1 MIPLGPDAVRSA
13 QPLLPVQFEPR
24 QVYVQAPVAKQLGL
38 VDGQVVQATA
48 SVQPD
53 QLHLNLNIKG
63 QVFQFPLSPYI
74 KDGDMAQLRAQML
87 ANGQWTLQLLHTG
100 RFAGA
105 QLEAALQAM
114 LPTRARAL
122 LFQPSGFA
130 NWLSLL
136 EPGVMAS
143 MLPNEA
149 GSALSQI
156 LRQQRLSMSGLQPQ
170 VLKRAMAPQLRVPEA
185 RLAQSEP
192 VSVSEA
198 KVLLR
203 WVLAE
208 RERAGLD
215 ESEATQTLRM
225 ALDEVEAAQVKASQE
240 WQRGELNLAFVL
252 PFADSAPVEFH
263 IERKAT
269 RAGQPPQ
276 PFIINMHTQNASLGE
291 VWLKTTITPQE
302 AQPQIDLTMWAIRE
316 DVAAL
321 AMRQSPALVDE
332 IENAGLRMGG
342 FQVFNGPR
350 PDVQPEPSRTHSG
363 LLVDARA

>member
-1 MIPLGPDAVRSA
+1 MIPLGPDGVRSV

-24 QVYVQAPVAKQLGL
+24 QVYVQAPIAKQLGL
-38 VDGQVVQATA
+38 VDGQVVQASA

-53 QLHLNLNIKG
+53 QLHLNIKG

-74 KDGDMAQLRAQML
+74 KDGDMAQLRVQML

-105 QLEAALQAM
+105 HFEAALQAM
-114 LPTRARAL
+114 VPTRVRTL

-143 MLPNEA
+143 LVPSE
-149 GSALSQI
+149 SASQLSQI
-156 LRQQRLSMSGLQPQ
+156 WRQQRLAMSGLQPQ
-170 VLKRAMAPQLRVPEA
+170 MLKRAITPQLRSPEA
-185 RLAQSEP
+185 SLAQSEP
-192 VSVSEA
+192 VSVGEA

-203 WVLAE
+203 WILAE

-215 ESEATQTLRM
+215 ESDATQTLRM
-225 ALDEVEAAQVKASQE
+225 ALDEVEASQVKASQD

-263 IERKAT
+263 IERKAQ
-269 RAGQPPQ
+269 RQGQPAQ
-276 PFIINMHTQNASLGE
+276 PLIINMHTQNVSLGE
-291 VWLKTTITPQE
+291 VWLKTTITTQTS
-302 AQPQIDLTMWAIRE
+302 AQPQIDLTMWAVRE

-321 AMRQSPALVDE
+321 AMRQSQALVDE
-332 IENAGLRMGG
+332 IENAGLVMGG
-342 FQVFNGPR
+342 FQVFNGVR
-350 PDVQPEPSRTHSG
+350 PDAQPQPAAEHSG

>member
-1 MIPLGPDAVRSA
+1 MTLLGPEGIHSM
-13 QPLLPVQFEPR
+13 QPMLPVQLEMR

-38 VDGQVVQATA
+38 VDGQVVQALA
-48 SVQPD
+48 SVKPD
-53 QLHLNLNIKG
+53 QLELNFKG
-63 QVFQFPLSPYI
+63 QFFQIPLSPYI
-74 KDGDMAQLRAQML
+74 KDGDMVQLRAQML
-87 ANGQWTLQLLHTG
+87 ANGQWALQLLHTG

-105 QLEAALQAM
+105 HMEQLAQTLNPM
-114 LPTRARAL
+114 RLRTL
-122 LFQPSGFA
+122 LLQPSGFS

-136 EPGVMAS
+136 EPGVLAS
-143 MLPNEA
+143 MAPPE
-149 GSALSQI
+149 SAASLAQM
-156 LRQQRLSMSGLQPQ
+156 LRQQRLFMAGLQPQ
-170 VLKRAMAPQLRVPEA
+170 TLKRWLMPQLRSPEA
-185 RLAQSEP
+185 RLGQAQSVAVDEP
-192 VSVSEA
+192 
-198 KVLLR
+198 KTLLR
-203 WVLAE
+203 WLLAE

-215 ESEATQTLRM
+215 DSDATQTLRM
-225 ALDEVEAAQVKASQE
+225 ALDEVEASQVKASQD
-240 WQRGELNLAFVL
+240 WQRGDLNLAFVL